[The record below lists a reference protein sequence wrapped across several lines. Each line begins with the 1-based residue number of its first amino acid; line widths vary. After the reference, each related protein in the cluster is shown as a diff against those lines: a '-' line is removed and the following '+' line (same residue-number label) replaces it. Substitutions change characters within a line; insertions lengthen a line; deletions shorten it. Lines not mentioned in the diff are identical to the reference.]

1 MLGALALTLAA
12 GSIAGTVIEAF
23 DGSPPKLRPRAFARN
38 RPDLGA
44 AGGTE
49 LLALDR
55 ARTRRDCVAD
65 ADAAVADFQRRGS
78 RPVAFAEVEAVVP
91 LLAFLFG
98 DLLVK
103 RLDALLAEEAD
114 DAQALSGL
122 GAARA
127 GSTDRL
133 RSAQRRARP
142 LLLGVARAR

>member
-55 ARTRRDCVAD
+55 ARTQRDCVAD
-65 ADAAVADFQRRGS
+65 ADAAVADFQRRGVTAGRLCRGRGS
-78 RPVAFAEVEAVVP
+78 GVAVG
-91 LLAFLFG
+91 FLFG

-103 RLDALLAEEAD
+103 RLDALLAKEAD
-114 DAQALSGL
+114 DAQALSVSE
-122 GAARA
+122 R
-127 GSTDRL
+127 
-133 RSAQRRARP
+133 QE
-142 LLLGVARAR
+142 